1 VIEIVSP
8 FPEEALPEAWEW
20 AHEFPASNFD
30 DYGPRSFE
38 QFEAEILSRNEREQ
52 RTWGVKHDGRWCGLV
67 GFYSGNQRTGMMR
80 GILFARHVHGQGVAR
95 QAVSR
100 ILNGLFDDGIEKIGA
115 AYFAD
120 NYHVDRFLKNLG
132 GVQEGYLRAQTMRA
146 ARPVDMRL
154 VAIFKDGFKCQ

>member
-1 VIEIVSP
+1 
-8 FPEEALPEAWEW
+8 
-20 AHEFPASNFD
+20 
-30 DYGPRSFE
+30 
-38 QFEAEILSRNEREQ
+38 
-52 RTWGVKHDGRWCGLV
+52 
-67 GFYSGNQRTGMMR
+67 MR